1 MKKLSARQEEILG
14 FIRKHIEE
22 EGISPTLD
30 EIAAAFSFSPAAAHY
45 AIDALARK
53 GALEKDEGRS
63 RGIRLKDEERDERE
77 NMKIPLFSSE
87 PSPADVREGYTDKAC
102 YVPRRI
108 ARSGAYAFIVRSE
121 SMRDA
126 GIIPGDIAIMT
137 DDISSLKDGDIVLA
151 DQGDESGQIELR
163 RYRRLPGYVLL
174 IPDNAIMGIRKS
186 NSAKVYGILAA
197 IRRDYGLPASRT

>member
-1 MKKLSARQEEILG
+1 ME
-14 FIRKHIEE
+14 
-22 EGISPTLD
+22 
-30 EIAAAFSFSPAAAHY
+30 
-45 AIDALARK
+45 
-53 GALEKDEGRS
+53 
-63 RGIRLKDEERDERE
+63 
-77 NMKIPLFSSE
+77 IPLFPSE